1 MSCISLSLHKFQE
14 FVSLLRQFRFC
25 DKKGLAAAKAA
36 GMECIATK
44 SGYTAD
50 DNFSNAD
57 AVFDCIGDSPEE
69 RFDLAFCGSLLKKQ
83 YVG

>member
-1 MSCISLSLHKFQE
+1 
-14 FVSLLRQFRFC
+14 
-25 DKKGLAAAKAA
+25 
-36 GMECIATK
+36 MECIATK

-83 YVG
+83 YVASRERIYKQIEAAILKYQ